1 MDLPYLTPLDTE
13 HLRAVGI
20 PEPWTFGMADKV
32 RFGEI
37 DALQHVNN
45 AVYLKWFENL
55 RILYFERP
63 GFVDAVRPRPKIVLR
78 ALTLD
83 YAGEV
88 KLSDRYV
95 LTGRTVSMGHTSFRQ
110 EYGVWV
116 DGRRTTTSTA
126 SIVVLGADNR
136 PMAIPETLR
145 EVFRDLDGSE
155 G

>member
-1 MDLPYLTPLDTE
+1 MDLPYLTPLDTDQ
-13 HLRAVGI
+13 LRAVGI
-20 PEPWTFGMADKV
+20 PDPWTFGMADKV

-63 GFVDAVRPRPKIVLR
+63 GFVDTDRPRPKVVLR

-83 YAGEV
+83 YADEV

-95 LTGRTVSMGHTSFRQ
+95 LTGRTVSMGRTSFQQ
-110 EYGVWV
+110 EYGVWI

-126 SIVVLGADNR
+126 SIVVLGQDNR
-136 PMAIPETLR
+136 PMPIPEPLR
-145 EVFRDLDGSE
+145 ETFRRLDGTE